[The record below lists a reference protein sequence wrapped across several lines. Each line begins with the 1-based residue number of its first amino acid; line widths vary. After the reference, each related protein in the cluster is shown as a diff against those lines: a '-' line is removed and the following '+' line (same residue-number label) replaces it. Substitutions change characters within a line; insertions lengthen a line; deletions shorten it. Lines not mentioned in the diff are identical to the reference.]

1 MLQKNHYHKSIIL
14 LHWVMALSI
23 FLMRISGTIMEYAT
37 LTKSVKFMVYQY
49 RKSLGAL
56 LLISRFIRIFC
67 RIFTHIPPLP
77 KKFSGLGIKLAR
89 LGHYLLYF
97 LIFIMVFSGWLIV
110 STSSSGLPTIVFG
123 LFEFPHIPNLAGE
136 RRLHKLAELI
146 HLIAAICL
154 FLAIVGHILAVIK
167 HKIIDKQNLLKRM
180 WFTDK

>member
-1 MLQKNHYHKSIIL
+1 
-14 LHWVMALSI
+14 
-23 FLMRISGTIMEYAT
+23 
-37 LTKSVKFMVYQY
+37 
-49 RKSLGAL
+49 
-56 LLISRFIRIFC
+56 
-67 RIFTHIPPLP
+67 
-77 KKFSGLGIKLAR
+77 
-89 LGHYLLYF
+89 
-97 LIFIMVFSGWLIV
+97 MVFSGWLIV